1 MKGLVKET
9 FFLSVSDSL
18 YRKLVDIYKWFVI

>member
-1 MKGLVKET
+1 MKGLFYET